1 MKLKEV
7 IQEIENRNSTEELAK
22 KRFACAHCG
31 TTWIE
36 LVGLVIGRKDG
47 KEDLCLRIGM
57 ESETCETCRM
67 KARECQECGSKDV
80 YEIRFA
86 EEVSE
91 EDYPMSFKGIRT
103 VSRG

>member
-7 IQEIENRNSTEELAK
+7 LQEIENRNSSEELIK

-31 TTWIE
+31 TTWVE

-67 KARECQECGSKDV
+67 KARECQQCGSKDV

-91 EDYPMSFKGIRT
+91 EVPLSFKSIKT